1 MILALFLFLGGL
13 VILAWLFLWARQ
25 RQRLE
30 GGGPAPA
37 DLLLDVPAVSA
48 DDAVLVTRAQGQL
61 VYLND
66 CARRWL
72 NLNGDEPD
80 LEFIARLAQP
90 ADSFLA
96 LFSGA
101 GQASFQLGTRWVE
114 GSSHRIP
121 AGDEVRTVVVLRELG
136 AGAASAGAL
145 DLSLAMTVL
154 NRIGEMV
161 NASQSVEQVLQ
172 TLLSVVREAV
182 PADAGEVCMWDE
194 SARVLYPRG
203 WVGDVAY
210 VLALAEAG
218 GFYRED
224 EGISGWVAR
233 QRKPVLVADT
243 ADEAAVT
250 PYLPPAQSPYRS
262 FVAVPLTMGERFIGT
277 FELAAAAPGHFTQK
291 DLALL
296 QAVSKQFAIA
306 IHNAELYMH
315 QARYLD
321 DIATLQQV
329 IDQPDADAG
338 DGYVRAVYAS
348 LAERLA
354 RLIGADMCGVLLYNE
369 SRQALV
375 AELPFY
381 NVPDQIVRSY
391 AIPVPEGSP
400 QRAIWENQL
409 SWHSN
414 DLREEPLVDALGL
427 TGLMTV
433 TGLYNTLLVP
443 MIVGDRRIGV
453 VQASNKQ
460 ADGGFTLRDIQTM
473 RMLATQAAVVAENAR
488 LYQQDQARAAELGG
502 LQEISYAIGA
512 FSQEDAFFAQINE
525 RIARLMGVA
534 LCGVLFY
541 EDGEPAGRLAPRLPF
556 YGVDSAL
563 VAQYSIPLL
572 PGSSLRAIWEEADY
586 WYTNRVAADRVA
598 IESGLDTLAQA
609 LDIRQTMLAA
619 LTVGGR
625 RLGVVQLGNKL
636 NGQDFSEQD
645 ARLLMIFATQAA
657 ALIENARLYQ
667 AVQQR
672 VDEAERLRRIAELT
686 GAVLTPEDS
695 FAPVLAQVAQ
705 LTESPIV
712 FMNVLDQHSSNLVT
726 YPHYVFGLE
735 LAAPA
740 VQDVYAAGFE
750 HSVAISQRAFYSN
763 DVQAD
768 ERVIEGYREIARRYH
783 LNSAVLVPLAV
794 GERSMGELGIANR
807 AGRPYGP
814 EDRQTLLAV
823 AAQISAALD
832 RAMLY
837 ESTGQNLNRR
847 LQELDAISRVSS
859 ELTLTL
865 DLDRVLD
872 VIRQEAAR
880 AAGADGSSVAL
891 LKPPDQRA
899 EVSVPEL
906 DRRLGEAD
914 FPPGLAPIERA
925 AALRGADSVLLAD
938 YAASEFQ
945 PAPPYAR
952 SAVAAAFLYADEVVG
967 VIHLYHRDLNA
978 FDTRAADF
986 LTTLAAKAA
995 LGYGNAVRYQ
1005 EQIARSS
1012 QLRQRVE
1019 QLNQIF
1025 ELGQLLHSS
1034 TDPVTML
1041 EAIAYGVQHSVGY
1054 DVVVMLLLD
1063 EATDTLRR
1071 VAQAGMPLDVF
1082 EQSAAAAL
1090 SRARFEALCQPA
1102 YRISESYLLPVE
1114 ARAAWADVAAA
1125 ALLTQFEGQR
1135 EPSGAG
1141 PNAWRSGDLLLVP
1154 LTSSNG
1160 QLLGLAA
1167 LDSPQNN
1174 QRPTRADIEI
1184 LEIFAH
1190 HAATTI
1196 ENARLYL
1203 ASRAS
1208 AEQEA
1213 RLNEIMEAVASTL
1226 DQDGIIRSLAGGA
1239 LRLVPFT
1246 RMTFALS
1253 APDADAGANAYE
1265 LIQVQAHADETL
1277 AVTHDAAPSTLAGTS
1292 LGRSL
1297 DDGQD
1302 YLYYLDAG
1310 EAPAYT
1316 DLADWHKRGE
1326 RTALV
1331 MPLVAGG
1338 ERLGA
1343 LHVGSDLLR
1352 AFGFEEFRPLLKRMA
1367 NLAAVAIQNARL
1379 FHRAVELRTF
1389 NDSVVQS
1396 IQQGIIVLD
1405 RAGRVMLI
1413 NSFMR
1418 EAFAWG
1424 ADAAGQDLF
1433 TFRPR
1438 LAPLLRAE
1446 VVRALD
1452 SGEPQQRLRQRI
1464 VEQGA
1469 VRTCN
1474 FYVYPLGAGGERG
1487 AVIMVDD
1494 VTERAQ
1500 LEHDLEARA
1509 NQLAAL
1515 TEVSS
1520 RITASL
1526 DYGEVVSLALS
1537 EMSRIVSFD
1546 TMTFW
1551 LRGGDYLTLE
1561 GAKDYEDDTIPVG
1574 VTVKFSAHQRFSQVV
1589 ETQRAI
1595 TISRLQGWDRLPG
1608 ESGCAS
1614 WLGVPLVNQGSVAGV
1629 IALSKIEEGFY
1640 DAQAEQAAVAF
1651 ANQVAV
1657 ALANARLF
1665 HEAERRTQRLSLLNR
1680 VSVALVQ
1687 SLDSE
1692 DILEIGLREI
1702 AQTLGVER
1710 SRALM
1715 FERDL
1720 QVARVVVELPRGDTP
1735 PDRIIS
1741 LKESQVFDYIRRSVK
1756 ALVVEDL
1763 NALADEDILREL
1775 TPRAVT
1781 AYVLIPMAI
1790 GGQVIGAFEFEVFD
1804 GPRRFD
1810 LEQIDL
1816 GRIIA
1821 NQAAIAIQNTTL
1833 LETTLVRSRELETLL
1848 EAAQATSLTLDVQEV
1863 YRSVVTLMLHALDM
1877 DDCTLMLWDDV
1888 DRVVEVQADVNREGD
1903 EGRAVPPGTR
1913 YNLREHPALLRALEK
1928 REVII
1933 ITAESAGAYPNE
1945 TNALAAEGATA
1956 AMIVPLVVRD
1966 QALGLIQLR
1975 LRADYRRFSH
1985 REIRLAQALGA
1996 QAATAIEN
2004 ARLSTETANRVE
2016 ELYLINELSQ
2026 TLAAALSIKDMVAL
2040 VRERAPGVAGAE
2052 ELYLALYDAA
2062 AQTINFPLAVRSS
2075 GAVYEIPPRPLGD
2088 DEVSY
2093 VIRKRR
2099 PLSMG
2104 SDYFGPDELR
2114 RSLGISNGEGSVK
2127 SYLGV
2132 PLVAG
2137 DEVLGVLAIRD
2148 SQRTR
2153 AFGVNSQNILATIA
2167 TQLGTAI
2174 QNVRLIDKLSA
2185 LNRDLEGVVQSRT
2198 EELSQERDRID
2209 TLYRIASELA
2219 RTLDLERVLKR
2230 SLEMVASA
2238 VGAFDGV
2245 IMQIDP
2251 ATDDLRSRATLR
2263 ERDDRANGS
2272 GGHPASA
2279 LADWLIENQD
2289 ERAVVVDDLAR
2300 FEHWDAS
2307 AAGTDD
2313 WRSALAVLLEVNDDI
2328 QGVMILLGDRVAMF
2342 TQAHIKL
2349 VVAAANQV
2357 AAAINNSDLYYLI
2370 RDQAER
2376 LGTLLRAEQEEAEK
2390 GSAILEGIAD
2400 GVMLADSDGRI
2411 VRFNSAAERILEIPR
2426 DSVLGQPLAR
2436 LIGLRGGSSSAWART
2451 VDEWSANPDSFRPG
2465 QFVAERLEIGKK
2477 IVSVHLSPVHVVAD
2491 EQFLGTVSVFRDITK
2506 EVEVDRMKSEFI
2518 SNVSHELRTPMTS
2531 IKGYADLLLMGAAGA
2546 VGAQQEQFL
2555 KTIKANADRLS
2566 VLVNDLLNISKLDT
2580 GSSRIQGE
2588 RVELRPL
2595 LDRIVKNAEMRA
2607 LRDDKAMRFT
2617 LDVPADLPQI
2627 TADSDKLTQIF
2638 TNLVDNAYNYT
2649 YAGGS
2654 ISLRAS
2660 LQDDRVL
2667 VAVSDTGIGIPDDFK
2682 ERVWGRFER
2691 NEEHALVME
2700 VAGTGLG
2707 LAIVRTLVEMH
2718 NGQVWFDSELG
2729 KGSTFYV
2736 TLPVEPLP
2744 LRV

>member
-1 MILALFLFLGGL
+1 MVLALILFLGGL

-25 RQRLE
+25 RAHLE
-30 GGGPAPA
+30 SEPVLEEMLAE
-37 DLLLDVPAVSA
+37 VPAASA
-48 DDAVLVTRAQGQL
+48 DDAILVTRAHGQL

-66 CARRWL
+66 SARRWL
-72 NLNGDEPD
+72 NLNGDEPN
-80 LEFIARLAQP
+80 LEFVARLAQP
-90 ADSFLA
+90 ADSFLE
-96 LFSGA
+96 LFGRE
-101 GQASFQLGTRWVE
+101 GQASFQLGPRWVE

-121 AGDEVRTVVVLRELG
+121 AGTEVRTVVVLRELG
-136 AGAASAGAL
+136 TGGASSAGAL
-145 DLSLAMTVL
+145 DLSQAMAVI

-172 TLLSVVREAV
+172 TLLMIVREAV
-182 PADAGEVCMWDE
+182 PADAGEVCLWDE
-194 SARVLYPRG
+194 SARLLRPRG
-203 WVGDVAY
+203 WVGDAAY

-218 GFYRED
+218 GVYRED
-224 EGISGWVAR
+224 EGISGWIAR
-233 QRKPVLVADT
+233 QRRPVLVADT
-243 ADEAAVT
+243 SAEAAIT
-250 PYLPPAQSPYRS
+250 PHLPPERTPYRS
-262 FVAVPLTMGERFIGT
+262 YVAVPLALGERFVGT
-277 FELAAAAPGHFTQK
+277 FELAAVTPGHFSQK

-296 QAVSKQFAIA
+296 QAVSKQLAIA
-306 IHNAELYMH
+306 IHNAELYAH
-315 QARYLD
+315 QTRYID

-329 IDQPDADAG
+329 IDQPDDES
-338 DGYVRAVYAS
+338 DYVRAVYAS
-348 LAERLA
+348 LTERLA
-354 RLIGADMCGVLLYNE
+354 RLIGADMCGILLYNE
-369 SRQALV
+369 SKQALV

-414 DLREEPLVDALGL
+414 DLREEPLVETLGL

-443 MIVGDRRIGV
+443 MIVGERRIGV
-453 VQASNKQ
+453 VQASNKK

-473 RMLATQAAVVAENAR
+473 RMLATQAAVVAESAR

-502 LQEISYAIGA
+502 LQEITYAIGA
-512 FSQEDAFFAQINE
+512 YSQEDAFFAQINE

-534 LCGVLFY
+534 MCGVLLHQ
-541 EDGEPAGRLAPRLPF
+541 EDDDQSGPGRLVARLPF
-556 YGVDSAL
+556 HGVDDAL
-563 VAQYSIPLL
+563 VAHYTIPLT
-572 PGSSLRAIWEEADY
+572 PGSSLQAIWEEADY
-586 WYTNRVAADRVA
+586 WYTNRATSDRVM
-598 IESGLDTLAQA
+598 IEAGLETLAQT
-609 LDIRQTMLAA
+609 LGIRQTMLAT
-619 LTVGGR
+619 LMVGGR
-625 RLGVVQLGNKL
+625 RLGVVQASNKL
-636 NGQDFSEQD
+636 NGEDFADQD

-672 VDEAERLRRIAELT
+672 ADEAERLRRIAELT
-686 GAVLTPEDS
+686 GAILTPEDS
-695 FAPVLAQVAQ
+695 FAPVLAEVAK

-712 FMNVLDQHSSNLVT
+712 FISVLDQHSSNIVT
-726 YPHYVFGLE
+726 HPHYVYGFE
-735 LAAPA
+735 LAEPV
-740 VQDVYAAGFE
+740 VQDAYAPGFE
-750 HSVAISQRAFYSN
+750 RGVAISQRPFYSN
-763 DVQAD
+763 DVHHD
-768 ERVIEGYREIARRYH
+768 PRIIEGYRAIATRYNLH
-783 LNSAVLVPLAV
+783 SVVLVPLAV
-794 GERSMGELGIANR
+794 GERSMGEMGIANR
-807 AGRPYGP
+807 TSRPYGP
-814 EDRQTLLAV
+814 DDRQTLLAV

-847 LQELDAISRVSS
+847 LQELDAISRVSN

-880 AAGADGSSVAL
+880 ATGADDSSVAL
-891 LKPPDQRA
+891 LRPLAERA
-899 EVSVPEL
+899 DPAVPEL
-906 DRRLGEAD
+906 SRRLGEGD
-914 FPPGLAPIERA
+914 FPPELAPIEREA
-925 AALRGADSVLLAD
+925 VLRGADGLLVAD
-938 YAASEFQ
+938 YAASDLQ
-945 PAPPYAR
+945 PVPPTAR

-967 VIHLYHRDLNA
+967 VIHLYHHETNA
-978 FDTRAADF
+978 FDARATDF

-1005 EQIARSS
+1005 EQVARST

-1025 ELGQLLHSS
+1025 ELGQILHST
-1034 TDPVTML
+1034 TDQVTML
-1041 EAIAYGVQHSVGY
+1041 EAIAYSIQHSVGY

-1063 EATDTLRR
+1063 ETTDALRP
-1071 VAQAGMPLDVF
+1071 VAQAGLPLDVF
-1082 EQSAAAAL
+1082 EQTRSAAL
-1090 SRARFEALCQPA
+1090 PRARFEALCQPE
-1102 YRISESYLLPVE
+1102 YRISESYLLPAE
-1114 ARAAWADVAAA
+1114 ARADLA
-1125 ALLTQFEGQR
+1125 ALDTRFTGQR
-1135 EPSGAG
+1135 EPAG
-1141 PNAWRSGDLLLVP
+1141 TGSDAWRSGDLLLVP
-1154 LTSSNG
+1154 LTSSTG
-1160 QLLGLAA
+1160 QLLGLVA
-1167 LDSPQNN
+1167 LDGPQNN
-1174 QRPTRADIEI
+1174 QRPARTDIEI
-1184 LEIFAH
+1184 LEIFSH
-1190 HAATTI
+1190 HASTTV

-1203 ASRAS
+1203 ASINS

-1226 DQDGIIRSLAGGA
+1226 DQDSIIRSLASGA
-1239 LRLVPFT
+1239 LRLIPFT
-1246 RMTFALS
+1246 RMTFALY
-1253 APDADAGANAYE
+1253 APETQAYE
-1265 LIQVQAHADETL
+1265 LVQVQASAAGALDV
-1277 AVTHDAAPSTLAGTS
+1277 AHDAAHSALIGTA

-1297 DDGQD
+1297 EDGQD
-1302 YLYYLDAG
+1302 YLYHLDAD
-1310 EAPAYT
+1310 EAPAYS
-1316 DLADWHKRGE
+1316 DLAGWYERGE

-1343 LHVGSDLLR
+1343 LHVGSDLVR

-1379 FHRAVELRTF
+1379 FRRAVELRAF
-1389 NDSVVQS
+1389 NDSVVQA

-1405 RAGRVMLI
+1405 RAGHVMLV
-1413 NSFMR
+1413 NSFMH
-1418 EAFAWG
+1418 ESFGWG
-1424 ADAAGQDLF
+1424 ASVVGQDLF
-1433 TFRPR
+1433 AFRPR
-1438 LAPLLRAE
+1438 LAAVLRAE
-1446 VVRALD
+1446 VAKTLD
-1452 SGEPQQRLRQRI
+1452 SGEPQQRLRQRV
-1464 VEQGA
+1464 VERG
-1469 VRTCN
+1469 VSRVCN
-1474 FYVYPLGAGGERG
+1474 FYVYPLGDAAERG
-1487 AVIMVDD
+1487 AVVMVDD

-1509 NQLAAL
+1509 NQLAVL

-1526 DYGEVVSLALS
+1526 DYGEVVALALS
-1537 EMSRIVSFD
+1537 EMGRIVSFD

-1551 LRGGDYLTLE
+1551 LRNGEYLTLE

-1574 VTVKFSAHQRFSQVV
+1574 VTVKISAHQRFNQVV
-1589 ETQRAI
+1589 ETQRAF
-1595 TISRLQGWDRLPG
+1595 TINRLQGWDRLPG

-1614 WLGVPLVNQGSVAGV
+1614 WIGVPLVNQGDVVGV
-1629 IALSKIEEGFY
+1629 IALSKIEEGYY
-1640 DAQAEQAAVAF
+1640 DAQAEQAAFAF

-1657 ALANARLF
+1657 ALANAHLF

-1702 AQTLGVER
+1702 AQTLGIER

-1720 QVARVVVELPRGDTP
+1720 NLARVVVELPRGDMP
-1735 PDRIIS
+1735 PDRVID
-1741 LKESQVFDYIRRSVK
+1741 LRESHAFEYIRRTVK
-1756 ALVVEDL
+1756 PLVAEDL
-1763 NALADEDILREL
+1763 NAFEDEDILREL

-1790 GGQVIGAFEFEVFD
+1790 GGQVIGAFEFEVYD
-1804 GPRRFD
+1804 GARRFD
-1810 LEQIDL
+1810 PEQIDL

-1863 YRSVVTLMLHALDM
+1863 YRSVVALMLHALDM
-1877 DDCTLMLWDDV
+1877 DDCALMMWDDV

-1903 EGRAVPPGTR
+1903 SSRATPPGTR
-1913 YNLREHPALLRALEK
+1913 YNLREFPAMLRALEK

-1933 ITAESAGAYPNE
+1933 VTAESAGAYPNE
-1945 TNALAAEGATA
+1945 TSILAAAEASA
-1956 AMIVPLVVRD
+1956 AMIVPLVVRE
-1966 QALGLIQLR
+1966 QAIGLIQLR
-1975 LRADYRRFSH
+1975 LRSDFRRFNH

-2026 TLAAALSIKDMVAL
+2026 TLAATLNIDDMIAL

-2052 ELYLALYDAA
+2052 ELYVALYDAE
-2062 AQTINFPLAVRSS
+2062 TETVTFPLAVRST
-2075 GAVYEIPPRPLGD
+2075 GDVYTIPPRPLGD

-2104 SDYFGPDELR
+2104 SDYFSPDDLR

-2132 PLVAG
+2132 PLVSG

-2148 SQRTR
+2148 SERTR
-2153 AFGVNSQNILATIA
+2153 AFGVNSQNILTTVA
-2167 TQLGTAI
+2167 TQLGAAI
-2174 QNVRLIDKLSA
+2174 QNARLIHKLSA

-2251 ATDDLRSRATLR
+2251 TTDQLRSRATLR

-2279 LADWLIENQD
+2279 LAEWLVENQD
-2289 ERAVVVDDLAR
+2289 ERAVVVDDLSR

-2307 AAGTDD
+2307 APDTEN

-2342 TQAHIKL
+2342 TEAHIKL
-2349 VVAAANQV
+2349 VIAAANQV

-2390 GSAILEGIAD
+2390 GNAILEGIAD
-2400 GVMLADSDGRI
+2400 GVMLADSEGRI
-2411 VRFNSAAERILEIPR
+2411 VRFNSAAERILDIPR

-2436 LIGLRGGSSSAWART
+2436 LIGLRGGSSSVWART
-2451 VDEWSANPDSFRPG
+2451 IDEWSANPASFRPG
-2465 QFVAERLEIGKK
+2465 EFVAERLEIGKK
-2477 IVSVHLSPVHVVAD
+2477 VVSVHLSPVQLAAD

-2531 IKGYADLLLMGAAGA
+2531 IKGYADLMLMGAAGK
-2546 VGAQQEQFL
+2546 VDTQQEHFL
-2555 KTIKANADRLS
+2555 KTIKGNADRLS

-2580 GSSRIQGE
+2580 GGDRIQTE
-2588 RVELRPL
+2588 RVELGPL
-2595 LDRIVKNAEMRA
+2595 LDRVLKNAETRA
-2607 LRDDKAMRFT
+2607 VRDGKAMRFA
-2617 LDVPADLPQI
+2617 LDVPDHLPQI
-2627 TADSDKLTQIF
+2627 TADSNKLTQVF

-2654 ISLRAS
+2654 ITVSAQ
-2660 LQDDRVL
+2660 LQDDVVL
-2667 VAVSDTGIGIPDDFK
+2667 VAVADTGIGIPDEFRD
-2682 ERVWGRFER
+2682 RVWGRFER

-2707 LAIVRTLVEMH
+2707 LAIVKTLVEMH
-2718 NGQVWFDSELG
+2718 NGRVWFDSELG

-2736 TLPVEPLP
+2736 ALPVEPYP
-2744 LRV
+2744 LRMEHS

>member
-1 MILALFLFLGGL
+1 MILALILFLGGL

-30 GGGPAPA
+30 DGGPAPA
-37 DLLLDVPAVSA
+37 EMLASVPAAA
-48 DDAVLVTRAQGQL
+48 DDAVLVARAQGQL
-61 VYLND
+61 IYLND
-66 CARRWL
+66 RARRWFDL
-72 NLNGDEPD
+72 NDGEPN
-80 LEFIARLAQP
+80 LEMIARLAQP

-96 LFSGA
+96 LFGGE
-101 GQASFQLGTRWVE
+101 GQASFQLGARWVE

-121 AGDEVRTVVVLRELG
+121 AGSEARTVVVLRELG

-145 DLSLAMTVL
+145 DLSLAMTVI

-182 PADAGEVCMWDE
+182 PADAGEVCIWDE
-194 SARVLYPRG
+194 SARVLRPRG
-203 WVGDVAY
+203 WVGDAAY
-210 VLALAEAG
+210 VLALAELG

-224 EGISGWVAR
+224 EGIGGWIAR
-233 QRKPVLVADT
+233 QRRPVLVADT
-243 ADEAAVT
+243 ADEAAIT
-250 PYLPPAQSPYRS
+250 PHLSALQSPYHS
-262 FVAVPLTMGERFIGT
+262 FVGVPLLLGERFIGT
-277 FELAAAAPGHFTQK
+277 FELAATAPGHFAQK

-296 QAVSKQFAIA
+296 QAVSKQLAIS
-306 IHNAELYMH
+306 IHNAELYMQ

-329 IDQPDADAG
+329 IDQPDAG
-338 DGYVRAVYAS
+338 DDYVRAVYAGLS
-348 LAERLA
+348 ERLA

-400 QRAIWENQL
+400 QRAIWENQQ

-427 TGLMTV
+427 TDLMTI

-453 VQASNKQ
+453 VQASNKKTE
-460 ADGGFTLRDIQTM
+460 GGFTLRDIQTM

-488 LYQQDQARAAELGG
+488 LHQQDQARAAELGG

-534 LCGVLFY
+534 LCGVLLY
-541 EDGEPAGRLAPRLPF
+541 EEDEQTGAGRLAPRLPF
-556 YGVDSAL
+556 YGIDSAL

-572 PGSSLRAIWEEADY
+572 PGSSLQAIWQEAEH
-586 WYTNRVAADRVA
+586 WYTNRVATDRAA

-609 LDIRQTMLAA
+609 LGIRQTMLAA

-625 RLGVVQLGNKL
+625 RLGVVQVSNKL
-636 NGQDFSEQD
+636 NGQDFTDQD
-645 ARLLMIFATQAA
+645 ASLLMIFATQAA
-657 ALIENARLYQ
+657 ALIENARLYR

-672 VDEAERLRRIAELT
+672 VNEAEHLRRIAELA
-686 GAVLTPEDS
+686 GAVLTSEDS
-695 FAPVLAQVAQ
+695 LAPVLAQVAQ

-712 FMNVLDQHSSNLVT
+712 FISVLDQHSSNIIT
-726 YPHYVFGLE
+726 YPHYVHGLE
-735 LAAPA
+735 LAAPI
-740 VQDVYAAGFE
+740 VQDVYAVGFE
-750 HSVAISQRAFYSN
+750 RSVAISQRPFYSS

-768 ERVIEGYREIARRYH
+768 ARAIEGYREVASRYNI
-783 LNSAVLVPLAV
+783 NSAVLVPLTV
-794 GERSMGELGIANR
+794 GERSMGEMGIANR
-807 AGRPYGP
+807 VGRPYGP
-814 EDRQTLLAV
+814 EDLQTLLAV

-832 RAMLY
+832 RALLY

-847 LQELDAISRVSS
+847 LQELDAIARVSN

-865 DLDRVLD
+865 DLDRVLA

-880 AAGADGSSVAL
+880 ATGADGSSVAL
-891 LKPPDQRA
+891 LRLPAERA
-899 EVSVPEL
+899 DLSAPEL

-914 FPPGLAPIERA
+914 FAPGLAPIERA
-925 AALRGADSVLLAD
+925 AALRSADGVLLVAD
-938 YAASEFQ
+938 YAASELQ
-945 PAPPYAR
+945 PVPPYAR
-952 SAVAAAFLYADEVVG
+952 SAAAAPFLYADEVVG

-978 FDTRAADF
+978 FDARAADF

-995 LGYGNAVRYQ
+995 LGYGNAVRYH
-1005 EQIARSS
+1005 EQVARSS

-1034 TDPVTML
+1034 TDQVTML

-1063 EATDTLRR
+1063 EDTDTLRR

-1082 EQSAAAAL
+1082 EQSAPATL
-1090 SRARFEALCQPA
+1090 PRARFEALCQPA
-1102 YRISESYLLPVE
+1102 YRISESYLLPAE
-1114 ARAAWADVAAA
+1114 ARAEWADGAA
-1125 ALLTQFEGQR
+1125 ALQTQFDGQR
-1135 EPSGAG
+1135 EPTGTG

-1154 LTSSNG
+1154 LTSSGG
-1160 QLLGLAA
+1160 QLLGLVA
-1167 LDSPQNN
+1167 LDSPRNN
-1174 QRPTRADIEI
+1174 QRPARADIEI

-1190 HAATTI
+1190 HAATTV

-1203 ASRAS
+1203 ASMTS

-1226 DQDGIIRSLAGGA
+1226 DQDGIIRALAGGA
-1239 LRLVPFT
+1239 LRLMPFT
-1246 RMTFALS
+1246 RMTFALRT
-1253 APDADAGANAYE
+1253 PDAAAYE
-1265 LIQVQAHADETL
+1265 LIQVQAHANETL
-1277 AVTHDAAPSTLAGTS
+1277 AVTHDAAPDTLAGTS

-1302 YLYYLDAG
+1302 YLYYLDND
-1310 EAPAYT
+1310 ETPAYT
-1316 DLADWHKRGE
+1316 DLSEWHQRGE

-1379 FHRAVELRTF
+1379 FRRAVELRTF

-1405 RAGRVMLI
+1405 RAGRVMLV

-1424 ADAAGQDLF
+1424 ADAVGQDLF

-1446 VVRALD
+1446 VVRTLS
-1452 SGEPQQRLRQRI
+1452 SGEPQQRLRQRLA
-1464 VEQGA
+1464 EQDA

-1474 FYVYPLGAGGERG
+1474 FYVYPLGEGG

-1509 NQLAAL
+1509 NQLAVL

-1537 EMSRIVSFD
+1537 ELSRIVSFD

-1551 LRGGDYLTLE
+1551 LRSGDYLTLE

-1574 VTVKFSAHQRFSQVV
+1574 VTVRFSAHQRFSQVV
-1589 ETQRAI
+1589 ETQRTV
-1595 TISRLQGWDRLPG
+1595 TISRLQGRDRLPG

-1614 WLGVPLVNQGSVAGV
+1614 WLGVPLVNQGSVVGV

-1640 DAQAEQAAVAF
+1640 DAQAEQAAFAF

-1657 ALANARLF
+1657 ALANAHLF

-1715 FERDL
+1715 FERE
-1720 QVARVVVELPRGDTP
+1720 QQIARVVVELPRGDTP
-1735 PDRIIS
+1735 PDRAIS
-1741 LKESQVFDYIRRSVK
+1741 LKESQVFDHIRRSVK

-1763 NALADEDILREL
+1763 SALTDENLLREL
-1775 TPRAVT
+1775 TPRAIT

-1790 GGQVIGAFEFEVFD
+1790 GGQVIGAFEFEVYD
-1804 GPRRFD
+1804 GPRHFD
-1810 LEQIDL
+1810 PEQIDL

-1821 NQAAIAIQNTTL
+1821 NQAAIAMQNTTL

-1863 YRSVVTLMLHALDM
+1863 YRSVVQLMLHALDM
-1877 DDCTLMLWDDV
+1877 DDCALMLWDDV
-1888 DRVVEVQADVNREGD
+1888 GRVVEVQAEINREGD
-1903 EGRAVPPGTR
+1903 ESRAAPPGTR
-1913 YNLREHPALLRALEK
+1913 YNLGEHPALLRALEK
-1928 REVII
+1928 REVVI
-1933 ITAESAGAYPNE
+1933 ITPESAGAYPNE
-1945 TNALAAEGATA
+1945 ANALAAAAATA
-1956 AMIVPLVVRD
+1956 AMIVPLVARD

-1996 QAATAIEN
+1996 QAAIAIEN

-2026 TLAAALSIKDMVAL
+2026 TLAATLNIDDMIAL

-2052 ELYLALYDAA
+2052 ELYVALYDAEA
-2062 AQTINFPLAVRSS
+2062 ETITFPLAVRSS
-2075 GAVYEIPPRPLGD
+2075 GAVYSIPPRPLGS

-2104 SDYFGPDELR
+2104 SDYFSPDELR

-2132 PLVAG
+2132 PLVSG

-2148 SQRTR
+2148 SERTR
-2153 AFGVNSQNILATIA
+2153 AFGVNSQNILTTIA
-2167 TQLGTAI
+2167 TQLGAAI
-2174 QNVRLIDKLSA
+2174 QNARLIGKLST
-2185 LNRDLEGVVQSRT
+2185 LNRDLEGVVQNRT

-2251 ATDDLRSRATLR
+2251 ATDLLRSRATLR
-2263 ERDDRANGS
+2263 ERGDRANGS
-2272 GGHPASA
+2272 GSHPASA
-2279 LADWLIENQD
+2279 LADWLVENQN

-2307 AAGTDD
+2307 AAGTDN

-2349 VVAAANQV
+2349 VIAAANQV

-2411 VRFNSAAERILEIPR
+2411 VRFNSAAERILDIPR
-2426 DSVLGQPLAR
+2426 DAVLGQPLTR
-2436 LIGLRGGSSSAWART
+2436 LVGLRGGSSSAWART
-2451 VDEWSANPDSFRPG
+2451 IDEWSANPDSFRPG

-2477 IVSVHLSPVHVVAD
+2477 VVSVHLSPVHVVAD
-2491 EQFLGTVSVFRDITK
+2491 EQFLGTVSVFRDITA

-2531 IKGYADLLLMGAAGA
+2531 IKGYADLLLMGAAGT
-2546 VGAQQEQFL
+2546 VGEQQEQFL

-2580 GSSRIQGE
+2580 GSSRIQSE
-2588 RVELRPL
+2588 RVELRLL
-2595 LDRIVKNAEMRA
+2595 LDRIVRNAEMRA
-2607 LRDDKAMRFT
+2607 LRDGKAMHFA

-2660 LQDDRVL
+2660 LQDDKVL

-2682 ERVWGRFER
+2682 DRVWGRFER

-2700 VAGTGLG
+2700 AAGTGLG
-2707 LAIVRTLVEMH
+2707 LAIVKTLVELH

-2736 TLPVEPLP
+2736 ALPIEPLP
-2744 LRV
+2744 LHV